1 MKFNQNLLADLF
13 QSNMVLPVNM
23 DFKIGGEIKANQEVN
38 ITFNKKRYQTVS
50 NNTGEWQ
57 ITLPA
62 INNTDTIAEITVN
75 VKGDCQQI
83 SNIHFGMVYLLSGQ
97 SNIEFRLKDEA
108 NYSQVLKD
116 LKSNKYDELY
126 YYNVPQID
134 YIDPIN
140 SQVKPN
146 DLHFETWHKINVK
159 NCGMVSAIGF
169 YMMKAMRKEGLTCP
183 IAVVDCYKGGTSA
196 SSWVKTEDLAND
208 LDLNRTFLEKY
219 NNEIANKTIV
229 DFNRETAIYNK
240 KVNQHKIDLKKYLKE
255 HPRTSLSTAKNI
267 VGHTPWPPPVRPD
280 LFTRPGGLYETMVK
294 QVRYGIFNGM
304 VWYQGENDTDNAAEY
319 SKLLPILIKTWRREL
334 QDPSL
339 PIKLIQLPGYADYP
353 ENAAAVIRQTQLDVA
368 ANTPGVDLVSFID
381 GGEEHNIHP
390 ENKKIMGKRLGKI
403 LVGNDYAGTPYV
415 DQIKFNNG
423 KLILTIARCLEL
435 KLIRKAVLQVTI
447 LDKKYDILLVNNHLA
462 KNEII
467 VSLNQKPTM
476 ISYAYT
482 NFTKDL
488 GLYNELNYP
497 VSPFRIE
504 L

>member
-1 MKFNQNLLADLF
+1 M
-13 QSNMVLPVNM
+13 
-23 DFKIGGEIKANQEVN
+23 
-38 ITFNKKRYQTVS
+38 
-50 NNTGEWQ
+50 
-57 ITLPA
+57 
-62 INNTDTIAEITVN
+62 
-75 VKGDCQQI
+75 
-83 SNIHFGMVYLLSGQ
+83 
-97 SNIEFRLKDEA
+97 
-108 NYSQVLKD
+108 
-116 LKSNKYDELY
+116 
-126 YYNVPQID
+126 
-134 YIDPIN
+134 
-140 SQVKPN
+140 
-146 DLHFETWHKINVK
+146 
-159 NCGMVSAIGF
+159 
-169 YMMKAMRKEGLTCP
+169 
-183 IAVVDCYKGGTSA
+183 
-196 SSWVKTEDLAND
+196 
-208 LDLNRTFLEKY
+208 EKY
-219 NNEIANKTIV
+219 NHEIANKTFI
-229 DFNRETAIYNK
+229 DFNRETAVYNE
-240 KVNQHKIDLKKYLKE
+240 KVNQHKIDLKKYLRE
-255 HPRTSLSTAKNI
+255 HPRASLSTAKNK
-267 VGHTPWPPPVRPD
+267 VGHTPWPPPARPD

-294 QVRYGIFNGM
+294 QVRYGVFNGM
-304 VWYQGENDTDNAAEY
+304 VWYQGENDTDNAADY
-319 SKLLPILIKTWRREL
+319 GKLLPILIKTWRKEL

-353 ENAAAVIRQTQLDVA
+353 ENAAAVIRQTQLDIA

-435 KLIRKAVLQVTI
+435 KLIRKSVLQVTI